1 MVFKDHFF
9 LQNFFLYFSE
19 SDLLPSTA
27 SDHLDASISVVVDMS
42 SATTPVTSLKVKDE
56 AALLPLSPK
65 IVSQP
70 SKAELMKLQNEA
82 LKDWHKVPGN
92 IFTA

>member
-1 MVFKDHFF
+1 M
-9 LQNFFLYFSE
+9 
-19 SDLLPSTA
+19 PSTA

-42 SATTPVTSLKVKDE
+42 IATTPVTSLKDE
-56 AALLPLSPK
+56 AASLPLSPK

>member
-1 MVFKDHFF
+1 MFKI
-9 LQNFFLYFSE
+9 LKKISIFSE

-27 SDHLDASISVVVDMS
+27 SDRLDDSISVVVDMS
-42 SATTPVTSLKVKDE
+42 SATTPVTSLKVKNE
-56 AALLPLSPK
+56 AASSPK

>member
-1 MVFKDHFF
+1 MVFKGHFF
-9 LQNFFLYFSE
+9 LQIFFLYFSE

-42 SATTPVTSLKVKDE
+42 SATTPATSLKVDE
-56 AALLPLSPK
+56 AASLPRSPK